1 MTKQNSFFIPL
12 TLFSCALSLGQL
24 IVPSLLSTVQAQQDL
39 PNQPEA
45 ISSNLL
51 AGVTFN
57 PPKDGK
63 PDDTAGGASR
73 GNSCPQEIIN
83 QVGCIIPLM
92 PNTNKGLTVSDRPTF
107 LFYLP
112 ETSAKEIF
120 FSLADEN
127 NNNQYQTKI
136 PITGQ
141 SGIIRFQLPNNSPS
155 LEIGKNYKW
164 TFVLI
169 GTNGLRPDSPG
180 VQGQIQRVEANPA
193 INSQLQNGTLL
204 ERAAWYGKNGIWF
217 ETVQMLAEAKRAQPT
232 DAKIASNWQQLLKLA
247 GLEAIASK
255 PLLN

>member
-1 MTKQNSFFIPL
+1 MTKQKSWLSPL
-12 TLFSCALSLGQL
+12 TLFSCALSLEL
-24 IVPSLLSTVQAQQDL
+24 VIVPSLLTKVQAQQDL
-39 PNQPEA
+39 PNEAEA
-45 ISSNLL
+45 ISSSLF

-57 PPKDGK
+57 PPRDGK

-73 GNSCPQEIIN
+73 GNGCPQELLNIG
-83 QVGCIIPLM
+83 GCITPLM
-92 PNTNKGLTVSDRPTF
+92 PGTNKGLTVSDRPTF

-127 NNNQYQTKI
+127 NNNHYQTKI
-136 PITGQ
+136 TLNGK
-141 SGIIRFQLPNNSPS
+141 SGIVSFQLPNNAPT

-169 GTNGLRPDSPG
+169 GAQGLRPDSPG
-180 VQGQIQRVEANPA
+180 VQGQIRRIKANSA
-193 INSQLQNGTLL
+193 MNSQLQKATLL
-204 ERAAWYGKNGIWF
+204 ERAALYGKNGIWF
-217 ETVQMLAEAKRAQPT
+217 ETVLMLAEAKRLQPS
-232 DAKIASNWQQLLKLA
+232 DATIASNWQELLKLA